1 MPSLWSET
9 VTLPSFPPLQKD
21 LNTDVLIIG
30 GGLAGLLCCHRLRGA
45 GVDCALVE
53 ARTICS
59 GATGNTT
66 AKLTAQHGLI
76 YQKLEKEFGAGTA
89 RLYYEA
95 NEAALNKYRILCAG
109 MDCDFEE
116 QDSYLYSRE
125 DRVPLDKELKA
136 LERARI
142 PASFVEGSVLP
153 LPFPTVGAVK
163 FSRQARF
170 HPLKFVSAIAPG
182 LPIYENT
189 PIREFAPGCLRTG
202 RHVIRARQVVVCT
215 HFPILNKHGSYFLKL
230 YQDRSYA
237 LALEGAGPIDGMF
250 LDQQKGGLSLRS
262 WGNNLILGA
271 GGHRPGKPG
280 TGWTELSSLAN
291 RFYPGK
297 KELCRWA
304 AQDCMTLDGI
314 PYIGRYS
321 PRTHDLY
328 VATGFNK
335 WGMTSAMVAAMIL
348 TDLILERETPYAS
361 LFTPQRTVLR
371 PQLAANGLEAI
382 AGWLTFQRPR
392 CPHMGCALRWNSRE
406 RSWDCPCHGSRFSEN
421 GKLLDNPATGDLS

>member
-1 MPSLWSET
+1 MPSLWSGT
-9 VTLPSFPPLQKD
+9 VTLPSFPPLQDD
-21 LNTDVLIIG
+21 LNIDVLIIG
-30 GGLAGLLCCHRLRGA
+30 GGLAGLLCCHFLTGA

-53 ARTICS
+53 AKTLCS
-59 GATGNTT
+59 GATGGTT
-66 AKLTAQHGLI
+66 AKVTAQHGLI
-76 YQKLEKEFGAGTA
+76 YQKIEKEFGSDAA

-95 NEAALNKYRILCAG
+95 NEAALNEYRNLCAG
-109 MDCDFEE
+109 RDCDFEE
-116 QDSYLYSRE
+116 QDSYIYSRE
-125 DRVPLDKELKA
+125 DRAPLDRELKA

-142 PASFVEGSVLP
+142 PAAFVEGRALP

-163 FSRQARF
+163 FTRQAKF
-170 HPLKFVSAIAPG
+170 HPLKFAAALAPG

-189 PIREFAPGCLRTG
+189 PVLEFQPGMFRTPKG
-202 RHVIRARQVVVCT
+202 YIRAKTILVCT
-215 HFPILNKHGSYFLKL
+215 HFPMFNKHGSYFLKL

-262 WGNNLILGA
+262 WGDTLILGA

-304 AQDCMTLDGI
+304 AQDCMTLDGM

-321 PRTHDLY
+321 SKTPSLF

-335 WGMTSAMVAAMIL
+335 WGMTSAMAAAMVL
-348 TDLILERETPYAS
+348 TDLILGRENPYAP
-361 LFTPQRTVLR
+361 LFSPQRTVLR
-371 PQLAANGLEAI
+371 PQLAINGLEAM
-382 AGWLTFQRPR
+382 AGWLTFKRPR
-392 CPHMGCALRWNSRE
+392 CPHMGCALQWNSRE
-406 RSWDCPCHGSRFSEN
+406 RSWDCPCHGSRFAED